1 MEIIAIIVFA
11 ILAIIE
17 GRKEKRDP
25 TYRSWMTRG
34 DSHWDHWNHTKYGD

>member
-1 MEIIAIIVFA
+1 MEIIVIIVFA

-25 TYRSWMTRG
+25 TYRSWMSDGSHSWDQRRHNK
-34 DSHWDHWNHTKYGD
+34 DS